1 MIFLIVSD
9 REQLKQIFNK
19 ITNDDQ
25 YKIKAVFAGVLVE
38 QLQG

>member
-25 YKIKAVFAGVLVE
+25 YKINAVFAGVFVE